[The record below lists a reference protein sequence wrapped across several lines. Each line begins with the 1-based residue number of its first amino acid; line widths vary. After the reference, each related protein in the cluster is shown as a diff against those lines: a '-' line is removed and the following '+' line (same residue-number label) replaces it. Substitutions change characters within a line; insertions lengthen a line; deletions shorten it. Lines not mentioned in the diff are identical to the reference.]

1 MYKVIDIKTGDTM
14 AELVYPTWVRQQ
26 RLVDRPILARSLEEA
41 DGVVLPD
48 GETMVGIAGRGM
60 DNYKPLVTIEE
71 VSGEPVLMANIEQVQ
86 RELSTKAD
94 QLSSDELKELVLA
107 NMQGMA
113 DLYTEQ
119 ENTQALQLD
128 TMQGLADLYAL
139 QTEGG
144 V

>member
-1 MYKVIDIKTGDTM
+1 MEKGTVYILDSDTS
-14 AELVYPTWVRQQ
+14 P
-26 RLVDRPILARSLEEA
+26 
-41 DGVVLPD
+41 
-48 GETMVGIAGRGM
+48 
-60 DNYKPLVTIEE
+60 
-71 VSGEPVLMANIEQVQ
+71 
-86 RELSTKAD
+86 
-94 QLSSDELKELVLA
+94 DELKELVLA

-119 ENTQALQLD
+119 ANTQALQLD

>member
-1 MYKVIDIKTGDTM
+1 MTLVSTEEVIENEVTYIVNTYSNG
-14 AELVYPTWVRQQ
+14 
-26 RLVDRPILARSLEEA
+26 
-41 DGVVLPD
+41 
-48 GETMVGIAGRGM
+48 
-60 DNYKPLVTIEE
+60 TIEKY
-71 VSGEPVLMANIEQVQ
+71 VKPDPNYVPPEPEPMPAPVTN
-86 RELSTKAD
+86 
-94 QLSSDELKELVLA
+94 DELKELVLA

-119 ENTQALQLD
+119 ANTQALQLD

>member
-26 RLVDRPILARSLEEA
+26 RLVDRPILSRSLEEA
-41 DGVVLPD
+41 DGVVLSD
-48 GETMVGIAGRGM
+48 GKTMVGIAGRGM
-60 DNYKPLVTIEE
+60 DNYEPLVTIEE
-71 VSGEPVLMANIEQVQ
+71 VSGEPILMANIERLQ
-86 RELSTKAD
+86 RDLSTKAE

-119 ENTQALQLD
+119 ANTQALQLD